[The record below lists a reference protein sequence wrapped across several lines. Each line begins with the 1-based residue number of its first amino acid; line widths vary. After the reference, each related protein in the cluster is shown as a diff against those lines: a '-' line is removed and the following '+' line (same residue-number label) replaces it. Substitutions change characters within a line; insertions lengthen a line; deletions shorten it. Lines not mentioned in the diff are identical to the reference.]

1 MTDSAGSPPAKSKR
15 RPGRRWKIVLTAL
28 VLAGLAAT
36 WQQGLLEDGLN
47 ELRRYRAAAAQ
58 PPPDVGSTA
67 IGAFD
72 FHDITRSMPLPDS
85 DGHAR
90 ALDVESEGPLF
101 EAFDPMTTPMLSDVD
116 LERLR
121 IAVATI
127 DTNAV
132 CPEAEVP
139 TSLDGHAEVLRIANG
154 CLHVEYEPLNGRTL
168 EQARQALERD
178 ITVHAVG
185 LPPRELLHAQSSHSY
200 DEDPRA
206 RDQWHLPVL
215 DAQALWRGWPSGS
228 QVTVAVIDDGV
239 YGNHRD
245 LDDNT
250 LTVGGDCHRN
260 PNGNHGT
267 HVAGI
272 IAAEQ
277 GNGQDVAG
285 VAPNALILPIKVHF
299 TDDYDDNHPVDP
311 VCFQKIPTL
320 TRAIVKAIIGEVDII
335 NMSFRWRREIVH
347 GLDTVETA
355 IRVAM
360 MRDIIV
366 VAAAGNCG
374 DDQLISGKRGWEWQR
389 CLSHNQRQPPAMYPG
404 VVAVASVDENLMR
417 ADSSTSNEDVKVA
430 APGVEIL
437 STYAPNRCNWF
448 VGVAGAIKDWFN
460 GDKGGCIE
468 RLDGSSM
475 AAPVVSGVLAH
486 LLARF
491 PDLPPST
498 LVQVLYDTAYD
509 PTNPGTSG
517 RSNDLGFGIVDPTSA
532 IRRLNDLTQDET
544 IDQLPAIS
552 VLAPD
557 YSAIEQSTGE
567 TPVMLI
573 ADVSGSMGDTVDG
586 QSKLEIAKESI
597 VEFLI
602 TLSPTRHVALRSYPA
617 AGGKCN
623 EGELRFTFAP
633 KTAEMESIV
642 LGLRA
647 DGDTPTAEA
656 LAAAVEDTRV
666 ADFSQAEIALF
677 SDGLANCGDPCRVA
691 DEIAASGIEIRVHIG
706 AFVDSDEGREQLKCI
721 SDLTGGSYMEGSDVE
736 SAFAAELGEFLER
749 SSKPRL
755 EVTVEAPESV
765 VPLTGPSGE
774 QRVATSIRNDSN
786 VAAKDVVL
794 LLETRDGVGR
804 RRDSLAVGNVAP
816 GGESTVTWRLRPGFE
831 DVGTVL
837 DVVLTATAANTDEVV
852 SSAGSVAVEDPN
864 VADEAGPIL
873 GVGQIVVMG
882 DQLLSGVGTST
893 RGPYGG
899 CRRSRNI
906 GLLEV
911 FGQPAERSLACANAL
926 MAHLAA
932 PDWAK
937 DVDSQINQLV
947 DLREGEGAISAV
959 VLSIGAT
966 DFGLSELTRE
976 CVMSNVPCDSEIAG
990 VPTEE
995 WLGESVAGGGPR
1007 HAAASAHLVRALGT
1021 VDEALNQTRDRSR
1034 GTRQVPILL
1043 LAQPRAFPFVHGA
1056 CFERWQGEDL
1066 PLMTQPELNLYHHF
1080 VSVVNG
1086 TLEAA
1091 AVASQDLGLP
1101 VFYVDTTE
1109 SAYLPDHTACS
1120 AEPYV
1125 QSLEPLVE
1133 AGSRVIKTLS
1143 EGGVAAVA
1151 GGEFNEDTLVEL
1163 GEEFLVPN
1171 EYGEQALANAV
1182 LRWSQSDEAQ
1192 EADDFVSDEFQRR
1205 SAGIAPRV
1213 SEPTVGET
1221 RTFSQPGR
1229 AAIEPGRGWTASTS
1243 GFLPGALVTAS
1254 LVPGE
1259 RVVASA
1265 VADEN
1270 GTAELYV
1277 AVPKDI
1283 AAGDVTLVARGVSR
1297 SGEAISVEQPARI
1310 LPPLRPIHSVALPA
1324 LAVLL
1329 LLSSV
1334 GLWRASRRTVTVAAP
1349 LRDES

>member
-1 MTDSAGSPPAKSKR
+1 MTDSAGSPPTKSKR
-15 RPGRRWKIVLTAL
+15 RPGRRWKMVLAAL

-47 ELRRYRAAAAQ
+47 EVRRYDSDPLASIPPESAVSGDAPLEPAVGGLHSFPEDWAFGPAGEEETGDDDQPATEETEPFITYDPDDQDRNRVLAQTETAVLRA
-58 PPPDVGSTA
+58 GSTT
-67 IGAFD
+67 G
-72 FHDITRSMPLPDS
+72 
-85 DGHAR
+85 
-90 ALDVESEGPLF
+90 VESTDIVMVPLI
-101 EAFDPMTTPMLSDVD
+101 ASD
-116 LERLR
+116 
-121 IAVATI
+121 
-127 DTNAV
+127 N
-132 CPEAEVP
+132 
-139 TSLDGHAEVLRIANG
+139 
-154 CLHVEYEPLNGRTL
+154 
-168 EQARQALERD
+168 
-178 ITVHAVG
+178 
-185 LPPRELLHAQSSHSY
+185 
-200 DEDPRA
+200 
-206 RDQWHLPVL
+206 
-215 DAQALWRGWPSGS
+215 
-228 QVTVAVIDDGV
+228 
-239 YGNHRD
+239 
-245 LDDNT
+245 
-250 LTVGGDCHRN
+250 
-260 PNGNHGT
+260 
-267 HVAGI
+267 
-272 IAAEQ
+272 
-277 GNGQDVAG
+277 
-285 VAPNALILPIKVHF
+285 
-299 TDDYDDNHPVDP
+299 
-311 VCFQKIPTL
+311 
-320 TRAIVKAIIGEVDII
+320 
-335 NMSFRWRREIVH
+335 
-347 GLDTVETA
+347 TVETA
-355 IRVAM
+355 ALLGDGV
-360 MRDIIV
+360 DISTDALVEEGVFILTLTLPDEPAPDAIPGV
-366 VAAAGNCG
+366 WHVSDSDQG
-374 DDQLISGKRGWEWQR
+374 QLI
-389 CLSHNQRQPPAMYPG
+389 PG
-404 VVAVASVDENLMR
+404 VWNIDDNTITIEVRGFSRFWGGWWNPINWIYEATDYVTDFLTGRTDFPPCKDDAHEWLSVTMSELSSVHVCDQAADPVGERESVQILIKSNRSTIQMVTFPRSAHNLWVQGQSDWIQPLFAHLMHDGPEPSDTSVVLFGGESMAYDLSQQIVDVDLHTSAYQTDTQILLNMLLSLIGGLDISEALSVALSVRECASRLVNVDMSEITGSFDYLAHVEPLMWCIVDLLGDPDRAASLAESSARLARLSDDVALR
-417 ADSSTSNEDVKVA
+417 AGDWIRSTLNTGRMK
-430 APGVEIL
+430 
-437 STYAPNRCNWF
+437 
-448 VGVAGAIKDWFN
+448 GVAGVMGRVTWITSNLTFAWDVIFDS
-460 GDKGGCIE
+460 IA
-468 RLDGSSM
+468 DGSLFLSLKGDESLW
-475 AAPVVSGVLAH
+475 ASQFRDDGVD
-486 LLARF
+486 F
-491 PDLPPST
+491 
-498 LVQVLYDTAYD
+498 
-509 PTNPGTSG
+509 
-517 RSNDLGFGIVDPTSA
+517 
-532 IRRLNDLTQDET
+532 DE
-544 IDQLPAIS
+544 
-552 VLAPD
+552 
-557 YSAIEQSTGE
+557 IEATTGE
-567 TPVMLI
+567 TPVMLV
-573 ADVSGSMGDTVDG
+573 ADTSGSMGEYAGNEVKLDAAKSAMLMFLDTV
-586 QSKLEIAKESI
+586 SS
-597 VEFLI
+597 
-602 TLSPTRHVALRSYPA
+602 TREVALRSYPVA
-617 AGGKCN
+617 GWQDCNSGELKIAFEPKRPEMRSIILGLEAGGN
-623 EGELRFTFAP
+623 
-633 KTAEMESIV
+633 
-642 LGLRA
+642 
-647 DGDTPTAEA
+647 TPTAEA
-656 LAAAVEDTRV
+656 LRTAVDDIVV
-666 ADFSQAEIALF
+666 AGFTQAEIALF
-677 SDGLANCGDPCRVA
+677 SDGLVNCDDPCLVA
-691 DEIAASGIEIRVHIG
+691 NEIAGMDVEIRVHIG
-706 AFVDSDEGREQLKCI
+706 AFVDTAAGREALECI
-721 SDLTGGSYMEGSDVE
+721 SEETGGSYTEGSD
-736 SAFAAELGEFLER
+736 AATDFAGELVEFLAR
-749 SSKPRL
+749 NSTPRL
-755 EVTVEAPESV
+755 KVDLQTPEGLSPSADPSEPDQYVEAV
-765 VPLTGPSGE
+765 V
-774 QRVATSIRNDSN
+774 RNDSN
-786 VAAKDVVL
+786 VAAKGVVL
-794 LLETRDGVGR
+794 NLDAGDGRARTRR
-804 RRDSLAVGNVAP
+804 SFAIGNVAP
-816 GGESTVTWRLRPGFE
+816 GSESTVVVSLRPGFNS
-831 DVGTVL
+831 VGT
-837 DVVLTATAANTDEVV
+837 DVAIGLSATALNTDEV
-852 SSAGSVAVEDPN
+852 STASGAVAVEDPN

-1277 AVPKDI
+1277 AVPRDI